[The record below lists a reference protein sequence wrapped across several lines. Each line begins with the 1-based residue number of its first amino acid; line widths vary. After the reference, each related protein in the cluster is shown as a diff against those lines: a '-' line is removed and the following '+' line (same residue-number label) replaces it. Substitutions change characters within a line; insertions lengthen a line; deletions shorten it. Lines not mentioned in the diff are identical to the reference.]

1 MDISI
6 IIGLLV
12 ALVIICATTVV
23 NNLINKE
30 YARLKKQFD
39 DRKKC
44 INSINR
50 HLGNLKR
57 YYEEIEKLQDKL
69 GNSAPYVKYMGGT
82 INFLIDDIDLY
93 ERRYY

>member
-6 IIGLLV
+6 IIGLLI

-23 NNLINKE
+23 NNLINKG
-30 YARLKKQFD
+30 YARIKKQFD
-39 DRKKC
+39 DRRDC
-44 INSINR
+44 INDINR
-50 HLGNLKR
+50 HLGNLKK

-69 GNSAPYVKYMGGT
+69 GNSAPYVKYMGNT
-82 INFLIDDIDLY
+82 ISFIIDDIDLY